1 EPTTAPVTSVQPH
14 NLAYVIYTSGST
26 GRPKGTAIT
35 HGALSN
41 HMQWMAHAFPLDGSD
56 TLLQKTPLSFDAS
69 VWEVFAPLLAGAR
82 LALAKPDGHRD
93 PAYLWDRTVDLD
105 VTTLQLVPTMLQAFV
120 EHAGARAPVGLR
132 RVFSGGEALT
142 TELAAKL
149 RQRCTGATVHNL
161 YGPTE
166 TCIQSV
172 VYSSDGTE
180 AGSHVPIGR
189 PIANTQVY

>member
-1 EPTTAPVTSVQPH
+1 YLPLDPGYPASRLTFMAQDAGATVLLTGERTASTWAHATGHRVVWEQNQEAMAHEPTTAPVTSVQPD

-105 VTTLQLVPTMLQAFV
+105 VTTLQLVP
-120 EHAGARAPVGLR
+120 
-132 RVFSGGEALT
+132 
-142 TELAAKL
+142 
-149 RQRCTGATVHNL
+149 
-161 YGPTE
+161 
-166 TCIQSV
+166 
-172 VYSSDGTE
+172 
-180 AGSHVPIGR
+180 
-189 PIANTQVY
+189 